1 MKKYIVKLTLG
12 LMLSA
17 AFITACTDDD
27 DDDQAIAF
35 GLSTEELVFPEN
47 GGTESVTITTANTW
61 NINANA
67 SWLKITPANGMEAE
81 SSPFQQMHRYWQNRE
96 QHPSV

>member
-35 GLSTEELVFPEN
+35 GLSTEELVFRKW
-47 GGTESVTITTANTW
+47 TEQRV
-61 NINANA
+61 
-67 SWLKITPANGMEAE
+67 
-81 SSPFQQMHRYWQNRE
+81 
-96 QHPSV
+96 

>member
-47 GGTESVTITTANTW
+47 GGIESVTQW
-61 NINANA
+61 NRCSGGSPIN
-67 SWLKITPANGMEAE
+67 K
-81 SSPFQQMHRYWQNRE
+81 
-96 QHPSV
+96 SVSK

>member
-27 DDDQAIAF
+27 DDDQQL
-35 GLSTEELVFPEN
+35 LS
-47 GGTESVTITTANTW
+47 G
-61 NINANA
+61 
-67 SWLKITPANGMEAE
+67 
-81 SSPFQQMHRYWQNRE
+81 
-96 QHPSV
+96 

>member
-47 GGTESVTITTANTW
+47 GGIERV
-61 NINANA
+61 
-67 SWLKITPANGMEAE
+67 
-81 SSPFQQMHRYWQNRE
+81 
-96 QHPSV
+96 

>member
-12 LMLSA
+12 LILSA

-47 GGTESVTITTANTW
+47 
-61 NINANA
+61 
-67 SWLKITPANGMEAE
+67 
-81 SSPFQQMHRYWQNRE
+81 SSIIC
-96 QHPSV
+96 

>member
-47 GGTESVTITTANTW
+47 GGTESVTITAANTW

-67 SWLKITPANGMEAE
+67 SCSLFTGQRQRINKI
-81 SSPFQQMHRYWQNRE
+81 H
-96 QHPSV
+96 QHD